1 MFTFFI
7 NYKLISSNQSGFKL
21 GDSCINQLLSIT
33 HDIYESFNLGL
44 EVRSVFYDI
53 SKVFDKVWHDGII
66 YKLTRNVIP
75 VNLLNLEDFFKWKKT
90 TRSPQRQVSTWKNVN
105 AGVPQGSILGPL
117 LFFIYINDLAEGL
130 TTNVKLFADDTSLF
144 SVVHDTQTSA
154 NDLNKDLKI
163 INNWAF
169 QWKMNF
175 NPDPTKQAHE
185 VIFSR
190 KTKEIYHP
198 PLVFNN
204 TNVSQSSSQKH
215 LGVILDSKLIFDEH
229 LKMVSLKIS
238 KTLGLLQKLHNL
250 LPRSA
255 LNTIYKAF
263 VRPYLDYGDILYD
276 QAYNMSF
283 HHKLESIQYNAC
295 LAITG
300 AIRGTSKENFYQELG
315 LESLQLRRWYRKL
328 KMFNNIYKNKSP
340 QYLFELIPEKT
351 MHLL

>member
-1 MFTFFI
+1 M
-7 NYKLISSNQSGFKL
+7 
-21 GDSCINQLLSIT
+21 
-33 HDIYESFNLGL
+33 
-44 EVRSVFYDI
+44 
-53 SKVFDKVWHDGII
+53 WHDSII
-66 YKLTRNVIP
+66 YKLTQNGILG
-75 VNLLNLEDFFKWKKT
+75 NLLNLLEDFLKERK
-90 TRSPQRQVSTWKNVN
+90 QRVVLNGQVSTWKNVN
-105 AGVPQGSILGPL
+105 AGVPQGFILGLL
-117 LFFIYINDLAEGL
+117 LFLIYINDLTEGL

-238 KTLGLLQKLHNL
+238 KTLGLL
-250 LPRSA
+250 
-255 LNTIYKAF
+255 
-263 VRPYLDYGDILYD
+263 
-276 QAYNMSF
+276 
-283 HHKLESIQYNAC
+283 
-295 LAITG
+295 
-300 AIRGTSKENFYQELG
+300 
-315 LESLQLRRWYRKL
+315 
-328 KMFNNIYKNKSP
+328 
-340 QYLFELIPEKT
+340 
-351 MHLL
+351 